1 MLRPIAAL
9 LSYLFLASKLNKAK
23 NLADNIPMLDYSL
36 PQSCPANTDPHLPGA
51 CLDPEHAVLAMSDGK
66 YAALQTW
73 LTARDQ
79 QAAAGRLMFSIDE
92 LNRFCE
98 ITSKAKIAFDECL

>member
-1 MLRPIAAL
+1 MLRPNCISTFSAL
-9 LSYLFLASKLNKAK
+9 SASKLNKTK
-23 NLADNIPMLDYSL
+23 NFADNILMLDYSL

-79 QAAAGRLMFSIDE
+79 QAAAGRLMFPIDE

-98 ITSKAKIAFDECL
+98 ITSKAKVAFDECL